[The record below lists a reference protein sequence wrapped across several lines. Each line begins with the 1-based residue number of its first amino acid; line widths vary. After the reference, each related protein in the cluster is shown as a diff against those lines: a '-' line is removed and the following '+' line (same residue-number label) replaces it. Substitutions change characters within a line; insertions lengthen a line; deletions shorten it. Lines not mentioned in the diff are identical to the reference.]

1 MALEDDIRRLTAP
14 VQELTAQL
22 RQQAGNSE
30 PVFNDNLE
38 PLPVEEAPAKAKPA
52 KAAKAAPAEAPPAEP
67 APTAM
72 DYAADIQ
79 TPALA
84 LGKAKGRDALAAIL
98 EEFGAKTAKD
108 IAQDQWPALAAR
120 IAEASA

>member
-1 MALEDDIRRLTAP
+1 MALEDDIRRLTAA

-38 PLPVEEAPAKAKPA
+38 PLPVEEAPVKVKPA
-52 KAAKAAPAEAPPAEP
+52 KAAKAAPAEAPSEP

-84 LGKAKGRDALAAIL
+84 LVKAKGRDALAAIL

-108 IAQDQWPALAAR
+108 IAQEQWPALAAR